1 MNTQEQTPEQLVQGI
16 ESFERIADS
25 TANAVEGFTAHLPVD
40 KLIYTQ
46 QLVAMAKARIRE
58 TAMLFNLAIGVT
70 PDVHPDIAEIDNLL
84 SELLE
89 KATSAVNTNIIE
101 FDDEDDAAKFEQR
114 LLRNDEAAANLA
126 QAHMSGLSAV
136 LHMSAALDLINS
148 TPKIR
153 KKESLREKS
162 PL

>member
-1 MNTQEQTPEQLVQGI
+1 MNTQEQIPEQLVQGI

-58 TAMLFNLAIGVT
+58 TVMLFNLAIGVT
-70 PDVHPDIAEIDNLL
+70 PDVHPDIAEIDDLL
-84 SELLE
+84 SQLLE

-153 KKESLREKS
+153 KKENLREKS